1 MIFPTILH
9 NFTDLVAEEDPL
21 GMFKGAFAEQLIFQE
36 MNATLLN
43 GKIYYYSRDDSRGEI
58 DFMIQ
63 GHLGKAIPIE
73 AKSGK
78 NLTTTTL
85 KNFIDK
91 WKIDKAIKFSKL
103 PYKVNEKIVNAPLY
117 LAGAVEKL

>member
-1 MIFPTILH
+1 MH
-9 NFTDLVAEEDPL
+9 NFTDLVAEEDLL

-78 NLTTTTL
+78 NR
-85 KNFIDK
+85 KR
-91 WKIDKAIKFSKL
+91 
-103 PYKVNEKIVNAPLY
+103 PIVF
-117 LAGAVEKL
+117 GWCG